1 VSWDLAAAEFLR
13 YLEVERGASAHTRAA
28 YGRDLAELGAHLRER
43 AGGEPDPG
51 RVSSDEIRDHVAEL
65 FGRCQ
70 SSSIARKLSAARSFF
85 RFLLERG
92 AVASNP
98 VAAVPS
104 PRRKRALPRALDV
117 DDAFRLVEAPVDGEA
132 ARPTDLRDRAILE
145 VLYGGGLRV
154 SEAAGLDTGDLESRA
169 GGAILARVRRAKGG
183 KERLVPLGRAAAAA
197 LARYLEGGRP
207 ALRHPRGGGQDPRA
221 LFLNARGGR
230 LTTRSMQ
237 RTVRDLSTAVGIYE
251 ATPHALRHSFATHL
265 LDGGADLRSIQE
277 LLGHASLAST
287 QIYTRVSL
295 DSVMRTYDAAHP
307 HAAGGEKT
315 AAVRVTKPAW
325 KP

>member
-51 RVSSDEIRDHVAEL
+51 RVSSDDIRDHVAEL

-104 PRRKRALPRALDV
+104 PRRKRCPGPWTSMTPSAWSRRRSTARRRGRSIS
-117 DDAFRLVEAPVDGEA
+117 ATAPSS
-132 ARPTDLRDRAILE
+132 RSST
-145 VLYGGGLRV
+145 
-154 SEAAGLDTGDLESRA
+154 AAGCGSR
-169 GGAILARVRRAKGG
+169 R
-183 KERLVPLGRAAAAA
+183 
-197 LARYLEGGRP
+197 RP
-207 ALRHPRGGGQDPRA
+207 A
-221 LFLNARGGR
+221 
-230 LTTRSMQ
+230 S
-237 RTVRDLSTAVGIYE
+237 
-251 ATPHALRHSFATHL
+251 
-265 LDGGADLRSIQE
+265 
-277 LLGHASLAST
+277 
-287 QIYTRVSL
+287 TRVI
-295 DSVMRTYDAAHP
+295 
-307 HAAGGEKT
+307 
-315 AAVRVTKPAW
+315 
-325 KP
+325 